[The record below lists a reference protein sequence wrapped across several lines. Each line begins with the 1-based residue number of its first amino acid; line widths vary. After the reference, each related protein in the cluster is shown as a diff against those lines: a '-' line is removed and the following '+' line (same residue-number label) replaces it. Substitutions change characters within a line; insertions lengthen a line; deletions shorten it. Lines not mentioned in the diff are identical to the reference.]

1 MLIWFSCG
9 YYWHNVF
16 VHGDASIHDKTNDF
30 ARSMVATGWKF
41 QRRIFYFSSISY
53 SLGVLP
59 SLIYLTLCSFFP
71 SSYYTPTLIWPWNP
85 QKTAFSKSVF
95 SSMYCSA
102 SYWTPS
108 QSHHVFSV
116 FHNCFCLLFYY
127 AQDDTHFICL
137 RKNIYIFV
145 LFTWQKQMYNTCWVT
160 ERCLN
165 LKWIYLYYL
174 HMQTNSILL
183 YRYLT
188 PTLPITYLF

>member
-41 QRRIFYFSSISY
+41 PRRIFYFSSISY

-127 AQDDTHFICL
+127 AQDDTCFICL
-137 RKNIYIFV
+137 RKKNIYIYICFV
-145 LFTWQKQMYNTCWVT
+145 HMTKTNVQHLLSNREVLKLKMDLFILFTHANQ
-160 ERCLN
+160 
-165 LKWIYLYYL
+165 LY
-174 HMQTNSILL
+174 
-183 YRYLT
+183 
-188 PTLPITYLF
+188 PTL